1 MYTSA
6 IYVSY
11 IYDVTVCVIQ
21 YYTDQWLKQEKHV
34 DQVFDRLVL
43 ISGNSPLFKTQIS

>member
-11 IYDVTVCVIQ
+11 IYGILYPDENAAILNAQSQSIYIQRVILTENQ
-21 YYTDQWLKQEKHV
+21 YKIT
-34 DQVFDRLVL
+34 
-43 ISGNSPLFKTQIS
+43 

>member
-11 IYDVTVCVIQ
+11 IYGLGPLGYATGHPECVQ
-21 YYTDQWLKQEKHV
+21 
-34 DQVFDRLVL
+34 F
-43 ISGNSPLFKTQIS
+43 